1 MQTRKRFSHWQ
12 WKVAL
17 TIVQA
22 GQSVQQ
28 ARDIIND
35 SLPG

>member
-1 MQTRKRFSHWQ
+1 
-12 WKVAL
+12 VAAEVML

-28 ARDIIND
+28 AREIIND